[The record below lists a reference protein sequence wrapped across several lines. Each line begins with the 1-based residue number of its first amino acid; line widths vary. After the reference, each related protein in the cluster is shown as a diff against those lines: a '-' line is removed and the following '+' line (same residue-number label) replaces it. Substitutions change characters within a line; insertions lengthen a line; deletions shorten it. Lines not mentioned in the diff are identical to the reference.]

1 MKHLF
6 SVILALALSVTMASD
21 VYAQKFGMAGGATF
35 TSLQNVENSSKIG
48 WNAGATVQFKLP
60 MGFSIQPSLLYNI
73 KVAQSAM
80 AIGTADL
87 TVDYLELPV
96 GVQWGPD
103 LLVFRPFLE
112 VAPFVGY
119 ALDSNVSDNMLMTA
133 GQWKTNYLNRLSYG
147 LGLGGGIEV
156 WRFQILCRYSWNFGP
171 LFNDQGAAETAPF
184 KQVVGKSNFGGVTL
198 SLAVLFGD

>member
-6 SVILALALSVTMASD
+6 SVILALALSVTMVSD
-21 VYAQKFGMAGGATF
+21 LYAQKFGMAGGATF

>member
-6 SVILALALSVTMASD
+6 PVILALVLSVTMASD